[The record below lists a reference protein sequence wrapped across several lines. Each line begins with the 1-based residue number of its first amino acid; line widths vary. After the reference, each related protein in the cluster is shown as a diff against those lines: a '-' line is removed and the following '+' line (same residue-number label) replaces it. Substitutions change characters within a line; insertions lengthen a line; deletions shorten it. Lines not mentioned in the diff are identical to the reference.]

1 MRLSELNV
9 TVIGMYHPSSVG
21 DQIEIS
27 KTEKLKDFSTN
38 LNIQPNRI
46 YDINLKEIAK
56 VENV

>member
-1 MRLSELNV
+1 
-9 TVIGMYHPSSVG
+9 MYHPSSVG